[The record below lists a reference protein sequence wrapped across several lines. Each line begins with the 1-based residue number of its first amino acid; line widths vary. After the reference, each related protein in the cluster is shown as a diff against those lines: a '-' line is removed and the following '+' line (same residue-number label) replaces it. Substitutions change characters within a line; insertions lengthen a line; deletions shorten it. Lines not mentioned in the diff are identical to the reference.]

1 MSIPPRDPS
10 LTLKDDTRGMRGDAW
25 DAGDA
30 FENFLERKFS
40 SSQRTL
46 SRDFLENPFSQI
58 KREYF
63 FSDVKTGRTAAA
75 PPTTVFILWVN
86 CCFIFTE

>member
-10 LTLKDDTRGMRGDAW
+10 LTLKDDTRGMRGDSWDAG

-46 SRDFLENPFSQI
+46 SRDFLENPFNQI
-58 KREYF
+58 K
-63 FSDVKTGRTAAA
+63 SNIPHLLNNIGRSY
-75 PPTTVFILWVN
+75 
-86 CCFIFTE
+86 

>member
-10 LTLKDDTRGMRGDAW
+10 LTLKDDTRGTRGDAW
-25 DAGDA
+25 GREKDA

-58 KREYF
+58 KSEYF
-63 FSDVKTGRTAAA
+63 LSYVKTGRTAAA
-75 PPTTVFILWVN
+75 PPTTVFIYG
-86 CCFIFTE
+86 